1 MKIKIFEHLRFLN
14 IDEKAEF
21 FKLILFSLIIT
32 ILELVG
38 ISLIIPIVTI
48 LFNGNLENHFS
59 PELIQLIFLGFHSSE
74 QIMYLTL
81 FYFFFNYSKQKF
93 FCFIFNQ

>member
-1 MKIKIFEHLRFLN
+1 MIRQIKKILN
-14 IDEKAEF
+14 FFDLDEKAEF

-32 ILELVG
+32 ILELIG
-38 ISLIIPIVTI
+38 ISLIIPIITI

-59 PELIQLIFLGFHSSE
+59 SEIIQIIFLGFTSNE

-81 FYFFFNYSKQKF
+81 FYFF
-93 FCFIFNQ
+93 